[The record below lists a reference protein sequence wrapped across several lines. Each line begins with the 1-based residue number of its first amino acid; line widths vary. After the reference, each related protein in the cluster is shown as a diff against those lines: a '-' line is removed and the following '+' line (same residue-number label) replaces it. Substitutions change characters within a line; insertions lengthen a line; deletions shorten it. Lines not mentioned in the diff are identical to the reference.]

1 MEDPSNQTDI
11 SRTAAPDPVKAGF
24 RKKLHKPLLIIG
36 VMIAV
41 VFAVLFLFNIL
52 IRPYDKTQCTY
63 SNFTIDEGEKA
74 AEISAEL
81 EEAGFIANA
90 SVFRLTST
98 LIMKTDFKAG
108 NYYLSPSM
116 DAVSIAKALCM
127 GNVTTDGFI
136 IPEGFT
142 VSQTFYSLARD
153 GFGEEEQFLK
163 AAGDPFLSEID
174 FIGTDIS
181 GPEQVEGFLL
191 PGTYRL
197 DTEADETMIIVTML
211 DSFSHFYN
219 DDYRARTEELGL
231 TIRDVVTIASMI
243 ERETNVESEKARISS
258 VIHNRLNLG
267 MIPEEEFPEIPLC
280 SPGKSSIE
288 AALYPSE
295 DENIYYALSD
305 KLDGTHVF
313 TSDENEYNTFVEA
326 YNKARSERDELI
338 KQKKTAR
345 EASEDGQKAEDGS
358 ETENND
364 SAGTEG

>member
-11 SRTAAPDPVKAGF
+11 SRTAAPDPVTSGI
-24 RKKLHKPLLIIG
+24 RKRFHKPLLIIA

-41 VFAVLFLFNIL
+41 VFAMLFLFNFL

-74 AEISAEL
+74 AEVSAEL
-81 EEAGFIANA
+81 EEAGFIGNA
-90 SVFRLTST
+90 SVFRLTSS
-98 LIMKTDFKAG
+98 LIMKTDFKSG

-136 IPEGFT
+136 IPDGFT
-142 VSQTFYSLARD
+142 VGQTFYSLARD
-153 GFGEEEQFLK
+153 GFGEEEEFLK

-231 TIRDVVTIASMI
+231 SIRDVVTIASMI
-243 ERETNVESEKARISS
+243 ERETNIDSEKSEISS
-258 VIHNRLNLG
+258 VIHNQLNLG
-267 MIPEEEFPEIPLC
+267 MIAPEDFPEIPLC
-280 SPGKSSIE
+280 SPGKASIE
-288 AALYPSE
+288 AALYPNE
-295 DENIYYALSD
+295 DENIYYVLSD
-305 KLDGTHVF
+305 KLDGSHVF
-313 TSDENEYNTFVEA
+313 TSDENEYNTLVEA
-326 YNKARSERDELI
+326 YNKARTERDELI
-338 KQKKTAR
+338 RQKKAAR
-345 EASEDGQKAEDGS
+345 DASDAES
-358 ETENND
+358 ETDAGAADNNSD
-364 SAGTEG
+364 TAAAEE

>member
-1 MEDPSNQTDI
+1 MIIDI
-11 SRTAAPDPVKAGF
+11 KSYVDR
-24 RKKLHKPLLIIG
+24 RK
-36 VMIAV
+36 
-41 VFAVLFLFNIL
+41 VLFTADEHYGSERHLFLNQ
-52 IRPYDKTQCTY
+52 RPF
-63 SNFTIDEGEKA
+63 S
-74 AEISAEL
+74 
-81 EEAGFIANA
+81 
-90 SVFRLTST
+90 SV
-98 LIMKTDFKAG
+98 A
-108 NYYLSPSM
+108 
-116 DAVSIAKALCM
+116 
-127 GNVTTDGFI
+127 
-136 IPEGFT
+136 
-142 VSQTFYSLARD
+142 
-153 GFGEEEQFLK
+153 
-163 AAGDPFLSEID
+163 
-174 FIGTDIS
+174 
-181 GPEQVEGFLL
+181 
-191 PGTYRL
+191 
-197 DTEADETMIIVTML
+197 EADETMIIVTML

-358 ETENND
+358 ETGHARPCWSRFPD
-364 SAGTEG
+364 DTGSFPAD